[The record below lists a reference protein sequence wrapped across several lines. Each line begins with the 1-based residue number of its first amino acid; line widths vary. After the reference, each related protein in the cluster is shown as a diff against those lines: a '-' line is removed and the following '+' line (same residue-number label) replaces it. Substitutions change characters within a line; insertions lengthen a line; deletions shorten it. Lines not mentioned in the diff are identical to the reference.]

1 MKKLFV
7 YYQEE
12 RNSTKIKRISVF
24 NDAHE
29 SLIVVRKMR
38 IGGIMESW
46 K

>member
-1 MKKLFV
+1 MLKLFV

-12 RNSTKIKRISVF
+12 RNSMKIKHISVF
-24 NDAHE
+24 TDDHE
-29 SLIVVRKMR
+29 SFIVVRKMR